1 MATKTYILEHL
12 GCANCASKIERKI
25 ASLPGVSEANIVY
38 ATKQLRL
45 TAEDPDGLLPEL
57 QMQNAGRGRG
67 KGGFHS

>member
-38 ATKQLRL
+38 ALSL
-45 TAEDPDGLLPEL
+45 I
-57 QMQNAGRGRG
+57 
-67 KGGFHS
+67 HI